1 MVGNGS
7 FFAVPS
13 PPWNVTAMQLN
24 ARQVLV
30 SWQAPRSP
38 NGTIVSYVVFQTPPV
53 PPIQNLQ
60 NGSKTHFIM
69 NDDYSANKNY
79 SFWVSD
85 FQVSM
90 WVHLMFV
97 DLCIIVQ
104 FIKNYPTRCNNVSK
118 F

>member
-1 MVGNGS
+1 
-7 FFAVPS
+7 VPS

-24 ARQVLV
+24 AWQVLV

-53 PPIQNLQ
+53 PPIQKLQ
-60 NGSKTHFIM
+60 TGPKTSFTMNG
-69 NDDYSANKNY
+69 DYDANVKY

-90 WVHLMFV
+90 WVHVMPLLM
-97 DLCIIVQ
+97 LIIVM
-104 FIKNYPTRCNNVSK
+104 SS
-118 F
+118 